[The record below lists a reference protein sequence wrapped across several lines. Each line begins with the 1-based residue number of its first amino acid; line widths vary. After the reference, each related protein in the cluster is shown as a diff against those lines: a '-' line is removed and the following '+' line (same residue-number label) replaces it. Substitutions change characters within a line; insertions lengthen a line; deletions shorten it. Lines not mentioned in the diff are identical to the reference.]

1 MTERG
6 RHTSVMTRVADTRAC
21 NGVNDRWSR
30 GVWPLPDPDE
40 EEVLSEDEEWMDSEE
55 AKFVRCDTNVGCHY
69 VNGRVQAEDDET
81 VRDLARRYNLE
92 DVKLAYLNKMEHPTI
107 SPTSKL
113 VRGTLLLLPLHP
125 TLAQR
130 LPEHALDAVVYPPL
144 PHLASSGQEDGEEN
158 LSRGSTFEFVQV
170 RGRMGTRH
178 ATRVPQRLYGGMAV
192 RAGACEELLGA
203 RVVVECVNSRLLGT
217 VACYDAAKSQYH
229 ILLDAHGGSGG
240 LGDVVVE
247 QVVVTTPLPCPDVHV
262 VAAMPRC
269 NIRACSPEEDHALE
283 QKAASGGSRMG
294 LVVVAAAESSPETPP
309 LHAPPAP
316 EPDSMG
322 GGAVADGIG
331 AAQLA
336 ALVGMTVTRGFDGVS
351 GKVSTLV
358 PGSDVVIIEWED
370 GDCEDMHVT
379 DMQRQ
384 GLL

>member
-1 MTERG
+1 M
-6 RHTSVMTRVADTRAC
+6 
-21 NGVNDRWSR
+21 
-30 GVWPLPDPDE
+30 WPLLDPDE
-40 EEVLSEDEEWMDSEE
+40 EEVLSEDEEWMDVDE

-69 VNGRVQAEDDET
+69 VNGRVQAEEDET
-81 VRDLARRYNLE
+81 VRDIARRYNLE
-92 DVKLAYLNKMEHPTI
+92 DVKLAWLNKMEHPTI
-107 SPTSKL
+107 TANSKL

-125 TLAQR
+125 TIAQR
-130 LPEHALDAVVYPPL
+130 LPEHAPHDAVIDPPL
-144 PHLASSGQEDGEEN
+144 PYLASSEPGDGEEN
-158 LSRGSTFEFVQV
+158 PSDRSTIEFNRV

-178 ATRVPQRLYGGMAV
+178 ATRVPPLLYGSMAV

-203 RVVVECVNSRLLGT
+203 RVVVECVHSRLLGT
-217 VACYDAAKSQYH
+217 VACYDVTESRYH

-240 LGDVVVE
+240 LGDFAVE
-247 QVVVTTPLPCPDVHV
+247 QVVVATPLPCPDVHL
-262 VAAMPRC
+262 VAAMPLC
-269 NIRACSPEEDHALE
+269 NTRACSLEEEHALE
-283 QKAASGGSRMG
+283 QKVAPVGSTMG
-294 LVVVAAAESSPETPP
+294 LVGVTAAESSPETPP
-309 LHAPPAP
+309 IHAPPTAP

-322 GGAVADGIG
+322 SGAVADGIG